1 LPEISA
7 SVRGGSNASI
17 QNTMRVSRAER
28 EWSQANL
35 VVKAGVAGQTGD
47 SGEAE
52 RSFRRENERHSSM
65 IPNTIGAQRRWL
77 FECARKVFGFVKKTF
92 PERAAL

>member
-1 LPEISA
+1 
-7 SVRGGSNASI
+7 
-17 QNTMRVSRAER
+17 MRFV
-28 EWSQANL
+28 
-35 VVKAGVAGQTGD
+35 GVAGQTGD

-77 FECARKVFGFVKKTF
+77 FECARKVFGFVKKNFSGARSPLNCTRQKASDGTS
-92 PERAAL
+92 PHAG